1 MHCLPLVGV
10 DKAEMDLALVAQ
22 SGLRDARVVTI
33 VEIDI
38 DATRGELQRGAD
50 TLEACTKNGN
60 PRHAAI
66 IFC

>member
-1 MHCLPLVGV
+1 
-10 DKAEMDLALVAQ
+10 MDLALVAQ